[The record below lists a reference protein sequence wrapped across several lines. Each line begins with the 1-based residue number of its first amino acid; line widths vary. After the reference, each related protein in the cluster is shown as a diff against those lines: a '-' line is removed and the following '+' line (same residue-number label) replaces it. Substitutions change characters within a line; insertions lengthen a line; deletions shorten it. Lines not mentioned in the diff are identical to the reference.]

1 MVIVRISIMMVMVR
15 TLVTRLGTPCSG
27 ARAAS
32 LWAELSSG
40 DHWTSVHAFY
50 MAQHQHKTGGVMP
63 LCFSPCLE
71 SVNLNSNLA
80 IRCGDS
86 YSIYS
91 SSKQQLQPSSG
102 DSYIIYS
109 TGGQMQQQQSGYSG
123 VERSHYSPCPQECHS
138 TYSTLRRQ
146 QPGHNNSNGNSSYNT
161 VKIVYTSGDRSTELT
176 CLMDPSN
183 SDNSAQYNITPNPM
197 NVYSM

>member
-1 MVIVRISIMMVMVR
+1 
-15 TLVTRLGTPCSG
+15 
-27 ARAAS
+27 
-32 LWAELSSG
+32 
-40 DHWTSVHAFY
+40 
-50 MAQHQHKTGGVMP
+50 MP

-102 DSYIIYS
+102 DSYSIYS
-109 TGGQMQQQQSGYSG
+109 AGGKMQQQQQQQPGYSG

-146 QPGHNNSNGNSSYNT
+146 QPGHSSNSNYNT

>member
-1 MVIVRISIMMVMVR
+1 
-15 TLVTRLGTPCSG
+15 
-27 ARAAS
+27 
-32 LWAELSSG
+32 
-40 DHWTSVHAFY
+40 
-50 MAQHQHKTGGVMP
+50 
-63 LCFSPCLE
+63 
-71 SVNLNSNLA
+71 
-80 IRCGDS
+80 
-86 YSIYS
+86 
-91 SSKQQLQPSSG
+91 
-102 DSYIIYS
+102 
-109 TGGQMQQQQSGYSG
+109 MQQQPGYSG

-146 QPGHNNSNGNSSYNT
+146 QPGHSNSNSSYNT

>member
-1 MVIVRISIMMVMVR
+1 
-15 TLVTRLGTPCSG
+15 
-27 ARAAS
+27 
-32 LWAELSSG
+32 
-40 DHWTSVHAFY
+40 
-50 MAQHQHKTGGVMP
+50 MP

-91 SSKQQLQPSSG
+91 SSKQPTPASTG
-102 DSYIIYS
+102 DSYSIYS
-109 TGGQMQQQQSGYSG
+109 SGGKMQQQQQHPS
-123 VERSHYSPCPQECHS
+123 SHYSPCPQECHS

-146 QPGHNNSNGNSSYNT
+146 QQPGHNTSNSNSNYNT

>member
-1 MVIVRISIMMVMVR
+1 
-15 TLVTRLGTPCSG
+15 
-27 ARAAS
+27 
-32 LWAELSSG
+32 
-40 DHWTSVHAFY
+40 
-50 MAQHQHKTGGVMP
+50 MP
-63 LCFSPCLE
+63 LFFSPCLE

-91 SSKQQLQPSSG
+91 SSKQGTPASAG
-102 DSYIIYS
+102 DSYSIYS
-109 TGGQMQQQQSGYSG
+109 SGGKMQQQHPS
-123 VERSHYSPCPQECHS
+123 SHYSPCPQECHS

-146 QPGHNNSNGNSSYNT
+146 QPGHNNSNSNSNYNT